1 MKGRSA
7 LGAIATTVMLAILA
21 ASCARVDVN
30 VELLRAAEEGNAR
43 QVKALLAKGAR
54 VDAKDSFDRTA
65 LMLSA
70 VGGYPEVTAALIE
83 AGADVHAKA
92 KYGQTA
98 LRFALDRGDNVIAD
112 MLKAAG
118 ADS

>member
-1 MKGRSA
+1 
-7 LGAIATTVMLAILA
+7 
-21 ASCARVDVN
+21 
-30 VELLRAAEEGNAR
+30 
-43 QVKALLAKGAR
+43 
-54 VDAKDSFDRTA
+54 
-65 LMLSA
+65 MLSA
-70 VGGYPEVTAALIE
+70 VGGFSETTAALLE

-98 LRFALDRGDNVIAD
+98 LQFAVERGDSAIVG

>member
-1 MKGRSA
+1 MTGWSA
-7 LGAIATTVMLAILA
+7 LRAIAATMMVVIFA

-30 VELLRAAEEGNAR
+30 SQLLKAAEQGNAR

-70 VGGYPEVTAALIE
+70 VGGYPEVAAALIE

-98 LRFALDRGDNVIAD
+98 LRFALDRGDTVIAG